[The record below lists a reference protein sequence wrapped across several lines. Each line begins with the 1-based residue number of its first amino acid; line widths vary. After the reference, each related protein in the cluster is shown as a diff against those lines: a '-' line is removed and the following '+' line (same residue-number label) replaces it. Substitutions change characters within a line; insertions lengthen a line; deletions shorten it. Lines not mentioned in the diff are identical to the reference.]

1 MLEIARPTAKEG
13 AWSAEGGG
21 AGVHFHASTSQPD
34 SNPMPTPIRANSL
47 LAYLSGYTSSVVT
60 ALRRGFTQGFRLQ
73 YRGYRFFRDANNLK
87 SAEDRPDVLTQK
99 IAKEVAAG
107 RIAGPF
113 ALPPFPNLQVS
124 PLGLVPKKEPDSF
137 RVIHHLSFPNGNSI
151 NDGIAAHDTYVHYQN
166 IDDAIRCIKRFGV
179 AALMSKSDIESA
191 FRILPVHPSDYEL
204 LGMKLDGQYYYD
216 KALPMGCSISC
227 KLFEEFSTAIQW
239 ILTTKFHVAGVVHVL
254 DDFLFVGRAGTDQ
267 CSLGLE
273 AFERLCAD
281 VNIPINQ
288 SKTVL
293 PCTTITFLGI
303 ELDSV
308 SMEARLPT
316 DKVLKI
322 RELLAQYMHR
332 RKVMLV
338 ELQSLLGLLN
348 FACKVIR
355 PGRAFLRRLINLTCG
370 LQSPH
375 HRIRLNQE
383 AKADLLAWK
392 TFIDSFNGIYMFPS
406 DVWENSEHLHFYTD
420 ASNIGF
426 GAVFGQHWLM
436 EEWPQH
442 LMAFHITVKELVP
455 IVLAVETWGDVLE
468 NRCVRFHCDNL
479 AVVNIINK
487 QSSKERTIM
496 SLIRRLVLKTL
507 QSNITF
513 LAEHIPGKSNVLADH
528 LSRLQVDKFRQL
540 ATHMDSLPVPI
551 PPHRL
556 II

>member
-1 MLEIARPTAKEG
+1 M
-13 AWSAEGGG
+13 
-21 AGVHFHASTSQPD
+21 
-34 SNPMPTPIRANSL
+34 
-47 LAYLSGYTSSVVT
+47 T
-60 ALRRGFTQGFRLQ
+60 ALRRGFTQGFSLQ

-113 ALPPFPNLQVS
+113 AVPPFPNLQVS
-124 PLGLVPKKEPDSF
+124 PLGLEPKKEPDSF

-191 FRILPVHPSDYEL
+191 FRVLPVHPSDYEL
-204 LGMKLDGQYYYD
+204 LGMQLDGQYYYD
-216 KALPMGCSISC
+216 QALPVGCSISC

-293 PCTTITFLGI
+293 PCTAITFLGI

-348 FACKVIR
+348 FACKVIH
-355 PGRAFLRRLINLTCG
+355 PGRAFLR
-370 LQSPH
+370 
-375 HRIRLNQE
+375 
-383 AKADLLAWK
+383 
-392 TFIDSFNGIYMFPS
+392 
-406 DVWENSEHLHFYTD
+406 
-420 ASNIGF
+420 
-426 GAVFGQHWLM
+426 
-436 EEWPQH
+436 
-442 LMAFHITVKELVP
+442 
-455 IVLAVETWGDVLE
+455 
-468 NRCVRFHCDNL
+468 
-479 AVVNIINK
+479 
-487 QSSKERTIM
+487 
-496 SLIRRLVLKTL
+496 
-507 QSNITF
+507 
-513 LAEHIPGKSNVLADH
+513 
-528 LSRLQVDKFRQL
+528 
-540 ATHMDSLPVPI
+540 
-551 PPHRL
+551 
-556 II
+556 